1 MADADKGAA
10 APFPNGEETAAVG
23 HRAPG
28 GRFAPG
34 NPGGPGRPKGA
45 RHAALAALDAIGAE
59 AAEAVLRRVV
69 EDAKAGDLRAAEI
82 LLRRL
87 WPERKGQPVEVAL
100 PEVASA
106 ADLVPALAALVASM
120 GRGDVTPEEARAI
133 CAVLETQRRAIETAE
148 LEARVAVLEECV
160 PGAAPGSSADAG
172 G

>member
-1 MADADKGAA
+1 VSKVAEAVEGLSG
-10 APFPNGEETAAVG
+10 PTRNGRETAASG
-23 HRAPG
+23 GRAPG

-59 AAEAVLRRVV
+59 AAEEVLRRVV

-87 WPERKGQPVEVAL
+87 WPERKGRPVEVAL

-106 ADLVPALAALVASM
+106 ANLVAALAAVASAM
-120 GRGDVTPEEARAI
+120 GRGELTSEEARAM
-133 CAVLETQRRAIETAE
+133 CAVLESQRRAIETAE
-148 LEARVAVLEECV
+148 LEARVAALEGCV
-160 PGAAPGSSADAG
+160 PGAAGPAR
-172 G
+172 